1 MHLPFESAVRR
12 RASRRPRRL
21 AVTLVA
27 AAAATATI
35 VVAAAAGPAAAAAP
49 ALPDTLEQRLLACT
63 GCHGPQGRATADGY
77 YPRIAG
83 KPAGYLYNQ
92 LVNFKE
98 GRRGVPS
105 MTWMVDRLPDP
116 YLREIAEHFAA
127 LHPPY
132 PPPPAPAAAP
142 AVLEHGRRLVLE
154 GDAARGLPACAAC
167 HGEAMLGT
175 EPAIPGLLGLPRD
188 YLNAQLGAWR
198 TGTRRAHA
206 PDCMATVAQRLAIED
221 VAALSAWLAA
231 QPVPPQARPAPA
243 PARPLPIECGGLGR

>member
-1 MHLPFESAVRR
+1 MRLPFPSPVPRP
-12 RASRRPRRL
+12 ASRRARRL
-21 AVTLVA
+21 AAVLACAWPIVCA
-27 AAAATATI
+27 A
-35 VVAAAAGPAAAAAP
+35 VPAPASAAAP
-49 ALPDTLEQRLLACT
+49 FPPDTLEQRLLACT

-92 LVNFKE
+92 LANFRD
-98 GRRGVPS
+98 GRRAAPS

-116 YLREIAEHFAA
+116 YLREIAEHFAG
-127 LHPPY
+127 LHPPH
-132 PPPPAPAAAP
+132 PPPLAPAVPP
-142 AVLEHGRRLVLE
+142 AVLERGRRLVLE

-206 PDCMATVAQRLAIED
+206 PDCMATIAQRLAVED

-231 QPVPPQARPAPA
+231 QPVPPQARAAPA
-243 PARPLPIECGGLGR
+243 SAQPLPLECGGLER